1 LGLSVLVSSNALGR
15 FAHTPQFKQRAGVN
29 SDSVNHRFSTGAEN
43 VARRIF
49 PDKKMTRQKLPD
61 GENFAGLG
69 GQLLPLF
76 IKEAGKN
83 CWSRAK
89 NSVLMSLKIKA

>member
-1 LGLSVLVSSNALGR
+1 
-15 FAHTPQFKQRAGVN
+15 
-29 SDSVNHRFSTGAEN
+29 

-49 PDKKMTRQKLPD
+49 PNKKMTRQKLPD
-61 GENFAGLG
+61 EENFAGLG